1 MPYAS
6 VLMELQNQQPV
17 ATYTY
22 GDDLISYHQGIGSQY
37 YLYDAL
43 GSTRALANE
52 NGQLTDSYNYDAFGA
67 NTEHQG
73 SSNNKYQYAGEQKD
87 STGNYY
93 LRARYYNPSIGRF
106 TQMDSY
112 MGQSNNPITLHKY
125 LYANANPVMYT
136 DPSGYFVGGFGGF
149 AMSFAGTSAVRYGA
163 VSIGRTMLG
172 GLTKPLLGSSAMS
185 HVSGAALAGLVYN
198 TAINYCQKNEDCKPQ
213 IPIIFYGLGYFELS
227 QHILDAQ
234 MGDGSNDYPTS
245 ALLHRKVPANSRNW
259 LSNKNKVDTTICPV
273 PRGTVSQQCD
283 EYPFNSSEEGGEN
296 NYIAG
301 NVSIRMIN
309 SSHNHLGGVNLNAM
323 YNRDGTQHKDPY
335 LVFAQPYFPLSFY
348 VTRQG
353 KFKLF

>member
-22 GDDLISYHQGIGSQY
+22 CDDLISYHQGIGSQY

-136 DPSGYFVGGFGGF
+136 DPSGHFGLSGF
-149 AMSFAGTSAVRYGA
+149 SFSGLLSTMQSAARYSTIA
-163 VSIGRTMLG
+163 V
-172 GLTKPLLGSSAMS
+172 
-185 HVSGAALAGLVYN
+185 N
-198 TAINYCQKNEDCKPQ
+198 T
-213 IPIIFYGLGYFELS
+213 
-227 QHILDAQ
+227 LD
-234 MGDGSNDYPTS
+234 
-245 ALLHRKVPANSRNW
+245 
-259 LSNKNKVDTTICPV
+259 KVDTVITLIQMT
-273 PRGTVSQQCD
+273 RGADQAFDAVRREVKSQT
-283 EYPFNSSEEGGEN
+283 NGSN
-296 NYIAG
+296 
-301 NVSIRMIN
+301 
-309 SSHNHLGGVNLNAM
+309 NLNSFIDALNNSDEAAM
-323 YNRDGTQHKDPY
+323 TLAANTGWLIGQMAKPELESKIKEFIKNPKNKLLIYAPTPDAQGPWLPSGTRIKIGNIGLSKGSRDIEIELGKASSQGGRMVGVGHS
-335 LVFAQPYFPLSFY
+335 FANQ
-348 VTRQG
+348 RNQG
-353 KFKLF
+353 KQWWRMDWHPPHGIHSNDKIDGNYHFHTLTAPR

>member
-22 GDDLISYHQGIGSQY
+22 CDDLISYHQGIGSQY

-185 HVSGAALAGLVYN
+185 HVSGFVA
-198 TAINYCQKNEDCKPQ
+198 Q
-213 IPIIFYGLGYFELS
+213 I
-227 QHILDAQ
+227 
-234 MGDGSNDYPTS
+234 
-245 ALLHRKVPANSRNW
+245 
-259 LSNKNKVDTTICPV
+259 
-273 PRGTVSQQCD
+273 D
-283 EYPFNSSEEGGEN
+283 E
-296 NYIAG
+296 
-301 NVSIRMIN
+301 R
-309 SSHNHLGGVNLNAM
+309 
-323 YNRDGTQHKDPY
+323 
-335 LVFAQPYFPLSFY
+335 
-348 VTRQG
+348 
-353 KFKLF
+353 